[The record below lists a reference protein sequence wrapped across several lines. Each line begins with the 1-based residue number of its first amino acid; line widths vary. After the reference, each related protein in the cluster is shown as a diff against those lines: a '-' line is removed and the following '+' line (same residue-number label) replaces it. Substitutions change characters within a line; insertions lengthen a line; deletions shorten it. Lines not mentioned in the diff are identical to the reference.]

1 MDSNPL
7 GMRRQ
12 HLLSGG
18 FFLGKVLIAV
28 LLLTVVLTATAT
40 LVTVH
45 LRYTTHQAN
54 NFRARC
60 AAQSAVNVAI
70 ARLSTNQ
77 EYATDIARG
86 DPSEDE
92 EWTLLTFAR
101 DRPNFSTNNTR
112 SAVAVEG
119 SRGPVLPNTVHL
131 VAFSQVRNAVYTAD
145 AVVYFPPYPYALA
158 SSGKVVSEGKL
169 EVLGVDSLADLSD
182 GVSEA
187 ERKPG
192 HVVSNDIAESFAVTL
207 SSQAV
212 VEGEVRAVGGVNTG
226 GAIVKGGVKA
236 GQQEA
241 DLPEIQVSDYDPRKF
256 NDAYSLEL
264 EPGQVVGQ
272 PGAFEVSSQR
282 IRVNAGGSEV
292 RFDNGVV
299 LDDGLLFV
307 EGDLHIRGG
316 IKGKGAV
323 VATGR
328 IIVDG
333 PSSLEGDM
341 TALVSGGGVKIDG
354 QGLGVSSFRGLVAT
368 LGDFE
373 ASSTSVLGA
382 YLAVGKDP
390 ETRLGTS
397 TMRLRDVQAVHAP
410 EATAVDIV
418 GHVELKEMLSGGQG
432 NDDGSGSQVG
442 LLLPDGTFYTFT
454 GDPNASEADRDAQ
467 IQATY
472 TALKGPT
479 DGSPHPMTDGRV
491 VIWRNGQE
499 VPQKEAKYSAKI
511 EREEMA
517 KKWSSYLESV
527 KAKKVVTVPIFSI
540 DLNRFASGSSRIK
553 ILTYR

>member
-1 MDSNPL
+1 MKKSLSPLFLALMLFASVKLASAALATQNLDSIGICKP
-7 GMRRQ
+7 
-12 HLLSGG
+12 
-18 FFLGKVLIAV
+18 FGKVIK
-28 LLLTVVLTATAT
+28 
-40 LVTVH
+40 
-45 LRYTTHQAN
+45 QEN

-60 AAQSAVNVAI
+60 AAQSALNVAI
-70 ARLSTNQ
+70 ARLSKDQ
-77 EYATDIARG
+77 EYAQDIAWG
-86 DPSEDE
+86 NPSEDE

-101 DRPNFSTNNTR
+101 GGANFSTNNTR
-112 SAVAVEG
+112 SATAVEG

-131 VAFSQVRNAVYTAD
+131 VAVSVVRNATYTAD

-169 EVLGVDSLADLSD
+169 EVLGVDSLADVSG
-182 GVSEA
+182 GVAEA

-207 SSQAV
+207 SPEAV
-212 VEGEVRAVGGVNTG
+212 VEGEVRAVGGINTG
-226 GAIVKGGVKA
+226 GATVKGGVKG

-241 DLPEIQVSDYDPRKF
+241 DLPDINISDYDPRKF
-256 NDAYSLEL
+256 NDAYNLEL
-264 EPGQVVGQ
+264 EPGQVAGQ
-272 PGAFEVSSQR
+272 AGAFEVSSQR
-282 IRVNAGGSEV
+282 IRVNANGSTV

-354 QGLGVSSFRGLVAT
+354 QGMGVSSFRGLVAT

-418 GHVELKEMLSGGQG
+418 GHVELKEMLSGGLG
-432 NDDGSGSQVG
+432 GRDTSGTQVG

-454 GDPNASEADRDAQ
+454 GDPSATEAEKAVQ
-467 IQATY
+467 VQATY

-479 DGSPHPMTDGRV
+479 DGSTHPMADGRV
-491 VIWRNGQE
+491 VIWRDGG
-499 VPQKEAKYSAKI
+499 EAPEAGLPLALKRTRDTMKA
-511 EREEMA
+511 
-517 KKWSSYLESV
+517 KWSAYLETV
-527 KAKKVVTVPIFSI
+527 RRKEVVTVPIFSI

>member
-1 MDSNPL
+1 MDTKPSR
-7 GMRRQ
+7 MRRCRSSMAG
-12 HLLSGG
+12 L
-18 FFLGKVLIAV
+18 FLGKVLVSV
-28 LLLTVVLTATAT
+28 LLLLVVLTATAT
-40 LVTVH
+40 VVTAH
-45 LRYTTHQAN
+45 LRYVSHQES

-70 ARLSTNQ
+70 ARLSRDQ
-77 EYATDIARG
+77 EYATDIAWG
-86 DPSEDE
+86 DSGGE

-101 DRPNFSTNNTR
+101 GGANFSTNNTR
-112 SAVAVEG
+112 SAVSVEG

-131 VAFSQVRNAVYTAD
+131 VAVSVMRNATYTAEST
-145 AVVYFPPYPYALA
+145 VYFPPYPYALA

-169 EVLGVDSLADLSD
+169 EVLGVDSLADISG

-207 SSQAV
+207 SPDAV
-212 VEGEVRAVGGVNTG
+212 VEGEVRAVGGINTG
-226 GAIVKGGVKA
+226 GATVKGGVKP

-241 DLPEIQVSDYDPRKF
+241 DLPDIRVEDYDPRKF
-256 NDAYSLEL
+256 NDTYNLEL
-264 EPGQVVGQ
+264 EPGQVAGQ
-272 PGAFEVSSQR
+272 AGAFEVSSQR

-333 PSSLEGDM
+333 PSALEGDM

-354 QGLGVSSFRGLVAT
+354 QGMGVSSFRGLVAT

-418 GHVELKEMLSGGQG
+418 GHVELKEMLQTSLGSRDLRG
-432 NDDGSGSQVG
+432 NQIG
-442 LLLPDGTFYTFT
+442 LLLPDGSFYTFT
-454 GDPNASEADRDAQ
+454 GDSSLSPTEREAQ

-472 TALKGPT
+472 SALKGPT
-479 DGSPHPMTDGRV
+479 DGSAHPMAAGRV
-491 VIWRNGQE
+491 VMRGSDGTE
-499 VPQKEAKYSAKI
+499 VPDENI
-511 EREEMA
+511 PGGLRLTFGEM
-517 KKWSSYLESV
+517 KTKWSEYLETV
-527 KAKKVVTVPIFSI
+527 KAGQVKTVPIFTI